1 MSQISVILETRML
14 IDNVRKLEAVIKE
27 RRQKE
32 KAMHRMYSQLVL
44 DYDNKNI
51 TYNGKKWDLSPE
63 EEEITSDVL
72 KVIEY
77 VKDYECFTGDVEI
90 IRSIFFKVLNY
101 MFLGPFIGRMRY
113 EAYRSAPDTFDYPLY
128 LVMNGRPS
136 SGKTPMIL
144 TVMKLM
150 FDLSEQELK
159 RNIQSETVFSP
170 KVMEEYKT
178 QAKGYP
184 IFIDEISPQRW
195 RYAKNIMKV
204 DDAITSEGYVNLPYF
219 LLLSNDLSAIRGDIL
234 KRCIFISVDN
244 QIGYQ
249 YNTDDHKR
257 MIVNLRKGMHNALY
271 REYCRRMLEK
281 SDELVKNIQDGK
293 TADIFQVS
301 SELLCEIIAQY
312 AELPDSF
319 RMYPKDE
326 YIGVNS
332 SKRRAVKWLKDMV
345 KDNPDMYWIKRK
357 EQRLYIDFTSD
368 VDAKKDITMLTSEL
382 PADINYKINA
392 NILSMDLP
400 FLEEYTGIRFKKKLF
415 RIR

>member
-1 MSQISVILETRML
+1 
-14 IDNVRKLEAVIKE
+14 
-27 RRQKE
+27 
-32 KAMHRMYSQLVL
+32 
-44 DYDNKNI
+44 
-51 TYNGKKWDLSPE
+51 
-63 EEEITSDVL
+63 
-72 KVIEY
+72 
-77 VKDYECFTGDVEI
+77 
-90 IRSIFFKVLNY
+90 
-101 MFLGPFIGRMRY
+101 
-113 EAYRSAPDTFDYPLY
+113 
-128 LVMNGRPS
+128 MNGRPS

-293 TADIFQVS
+293 TADIFQAS

-400 FLEEYTGIRFKKKLF
+400 FPEEYTGIRFKKKLF